1 MFLHLDYG
9 CSDTHSFEN
18 VIQTLSL
25 SVKGL
30 CKKKKRC
37 GICGGA
43 EDNGGIRHSIGGLGV
58 GGSRLDW
65 SLRCCVVSVLL
76 IVSDHN
82 YPGWNR
88 TITRAV
94 HVGNWP

>member
-1 MFLHLDYG
+1 MFLHLDYR

-18 VIQTLSL
+18 VIQTLSF

-30 CKKKKRC
+30 CKKKKTLL
-37 GICGGA
+37 GSVGA
-43 EDNGGIRHSIGGLGV
+43 RRITAASDILLVDRGV

-76 IVSDHN
+76 IVSDHVQA
-82 YPGWNR
+82 G
-88 TITRAV
+88 IEQ
-94 HVGNWP
+94 